1 MIVLLNLIAKSVC
14 YNALAVVRNLIVG
27 GRDMAESK
35 GFGPE
40 SDAVR
45 THLEIMQG
53 VVSRMG
59 DNSRT
64 CKIGAIT
71 LVAAVLFLSARSD
84 EANVALVALAPAALF
99 WVLDAYYLSL
109 ERAFRASYDAFVAKV
124 HGGSLDVRDLYGVRP
139 SGSVVRGFFWAVF
152 GSFSVSPFYLM
163 VAGTVGL
170 AWMAVGG

>member
-1 MIVLLNLIAKSVC
+1 MV
-14 YNALAVVRNLIVG
+14 
-27 GRDMAESK
+27 ESEK
-35 GFGPE
+35 FGPE

-59 DNSRT
+59 DNSRS

-84 EANVALVALAPAALF
+84 GANVALVALAPAALF

-109 ERAFRASYDAFVAKV
+109 ERAFRTSYNSFAEKV
-124 HGGSLDVRDLYGVRP
+124 RDGSLDVGDLYAVRP

-152 GSFSVSPFYLM
+152 RSFAVSPFYLM
-163 VAGTVGL
+163 VGGTVGL
-170 AWMAVGG
+170 AWLAVGG